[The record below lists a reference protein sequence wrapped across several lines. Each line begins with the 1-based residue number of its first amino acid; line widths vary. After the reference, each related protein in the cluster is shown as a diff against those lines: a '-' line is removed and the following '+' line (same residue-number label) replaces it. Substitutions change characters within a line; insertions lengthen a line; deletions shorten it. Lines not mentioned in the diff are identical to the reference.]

1 MLVLVYLLCLSW
13 IVLVHLLNTF
23 FFCLLTPH
31 EVFDCLSRTS
41 SFKPRQCKPISRAVF
56 LSQEAALQ
64 LCHKWT
70 DPDSVSK
77 YQKQGLLKNVTKH
90 EECRT
95 IIKLN
100 HWMNIFN
107 INSITGYGP
116 LPSRVWSIER
126 SSQSSEVPTN
136 MVRKLQLSNAISEKQ
151 SGAPSVLQS
160 QKSTAHKATELLQTT
175 AHDSWPS
182 WLSQPTSSM
191 AERCIFKVE
200 GGGVWWGTESCGQ

>member
-1 MLVLVYLLCLSW
+1 MKYS
-13 IVLVHLLNTF
+13 T
-23 FFCLLTPH
+23 
-31 EVFDCLSRTS
+31 
-41 SFKPRQCKPISRAVF
+41 VF
-56 LSQEAALQ
+56 LGLQVSNPDNASQFQERSFWARRPPCNFVTNGL
-64 LCHKWT
+64 T
-70 DPDSVSK
+70 RTV
-77 YQKQGLLKNVTKH
+77 YQNIKLQGLLKNVTKH

-151 SGAPSVLQS
+151 SGAPSALQS

-191 AERCIFKVE
+191 AERCIRPLRSCIFKVE